1 MGVVPGTEFA
11 PSSNDEQVD
20 NAGWPGRLLSNMM
33 NHNLKSDRWRY
44 LTSSGCNHKGEI
56 QPTGLL
62 QE

>member
-44 LTSSGCNHKGEI
+44 LTSSGCNHKGKV
-56 QPTGLL
+56 
-62 QE
+62 